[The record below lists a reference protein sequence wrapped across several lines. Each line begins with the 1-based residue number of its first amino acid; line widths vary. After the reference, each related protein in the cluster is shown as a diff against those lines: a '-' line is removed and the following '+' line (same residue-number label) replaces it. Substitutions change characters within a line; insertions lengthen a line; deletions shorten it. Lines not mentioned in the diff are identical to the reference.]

1 MNGYDPNFLGV
12 PLPLPVF
19 LPDRTADVLRSPNL
33 VDGLLADYP
42 NYAVVTDKRRRSPVF
57 AVLHIDQQLHKS
69 TPRSDNWKIDTR
81 VGAENQ
87 LDNAYYADN
96 PWDRGHMARRDS
108 AAWGPTQREAQK
120 ASDETFYYTN
130 ATLQHENVNQDEW
143 LALEEWVLDLDLTKN
158 GRLTV
163 FAGPIYGDFV
173 RTIRPA
179 GRPQADVPSAF
190 FKVVCFV
197 NKATDALDVRA
208 FIVLQD
214 EASLR
219 DKQGRKAFNFQNYQV
234 TIREIEQQTGLD
246 FPDEVYERN
255 PLFFHPN
262 EAAARRLNIPSFP
275 ERIDVNGPA
284 DLVGANTRRVA
295 VADDDIEVYLAAAMV
310 RPKGGG
316 TAGEWV
322 SILNLEPV
330 PVDLKGWRLV
340 DKRGQAKVLGGVLQ
354 PGESK
359 VFKGSA
365 GLAPV
370 QLPDT
375 GGLLT
380 LLHKDGRRVD
390 RVDYTAQDVKKA
402 SANGRNL
409 PVNFATYRQV

>member
-1 MNGYDPNFLGV
+1 
-12 PLPLPVF
+12 
-19 LPDRTADVLRSPNL
+19 
-33 VDGLLADYP
+33 
-42 NYAVVTDKRRRSPVF
+42 
-57 AVLHIDQQLHKS
+57 
-69 TPRSDNWKIDTR
+69 
-81 VGAENQ
+81 
-87 LDNAYYADN
+87 
-96 PWDRGHMARRDS
+96 
-108 AAWGPTQREAQK
+108 
-120 ASDETFYYTN
+120 
-130 ATLQHENVNQDEW
+130 
-143 LALEEWVLDLDLTKN
+143 
-158 GRLTV
+158 
-163 FAGPIYGDFV
+163 
-173 RTIRPA
+173 
-179 GRPQADVPSAF
+179 
-190 FKVVCFV
+190 V